1 MLNFNYFLRHTL
13 RTSIFAN
20 LYVYCMHITA
30 TEISIKNVCSTKH
43 HCNSVEHYIDNKP
56 YSQKF
61 LLGINLNF
69 VVWRSDLVKVITYYI
84 KVKCIVEKSRM

>member
-30 TEISIKNVCSTKH
+30 TEKNSIVLIYHWLIMQMVLLYIILYKDPNGESLEDTMTSTQRPQEASPMQH
-43 HCNSVEHYIDNKP
+43 LTWAH
-56 YSQKF
+56 
-61 LLGINLNF
+61 
-69 VVWRSDLVKVITYYI
+69 
-84 KVKCIVEKSRM
+84 